1 MPACSERWPRWTS
14 GTLAKDV
21 DRDVRRSGV
30 EFGGTGEVEPF
41 RLDLV
46 PRVITADEWALLE
59 RGLAQ
64 RVRALDRFVADAY
77 GKQEIVEAGVL
88 PGRVLESCD
97 HFERRLVGLPAP
109 PVRVAIAGLDLVRDR
124 DGRFHVLE
132 DNVRT
137 PSGTTYTLAARETL
151 DRHLPSGLAER
162 RRPLDDVL
170 DTIAETLRAAAPEG
184 VDDPSIVVLSDGP
197 SNSAWYEHERIARAL
212 SIPVVTCAELS
223 VSGDRLIARVNGRRM
238 PVDVVYR
245 RTNEDRLEDE
255 RGKLTDVGA
264 ALFAPLRAGRV
275 TCVNA
280 FGAGVADDKLM
291 HAYVEKM
298 VRFYLAEEPLL
309 GSVRTY
315 DVGVPD
321 VRSAVLERIDELV
334 IKPRAGYG
342 GVGVVV
348 PRTPSRRTCGGS
360 QPRSPAI
367 PKATWP
373 RRRSCSRATRRP
385 PDGRLE
391 PRHIDLRPFVLLA
404 GDTARVVPGGLTRV
418 ALEPGRA
425 GREQLARGRRQ
436 GHVGAVVSRPPLVGV
451 STSEVR
457 RAADHSVVP
466 QGEPS
471 RRELALGERYLDSV
485 RSAGGLPVILT
496 PVHGS
501 AIDPLLDAARRRL
514 PVRRARPAPVGL
526 WGGGAREARPDRAG
540 ARPVR
545 ARAGAAGGPPRRARA
560 RHLPRRAGAER
571 GARRHPASA
580 PSRPVR
586 EVEHRQQASGRQV
599 THEVKLASDSR
610 LAKLM
615 GRTEV
620 GVNSF
625 HHQAPATLGP
635 GLRAVGRAADGTV
648 EALESGAKGFVFGV
662 QWHAEG
668 LVEMPEHFALFE
680 GLVQAGAEHSA
691 AELRAA

>member
-1 MPACSERWPRWTS
+1 MLRPVTGVIYTPEPDAFDEALEPDGTPRPPYAGLLGALAELDLS
-14 GTLAKDV
+14 ALAKNLDG
-21 DRDVRRSGV
+21 DIRRNGI
-30 EFGGTGEVEPF
+30 EFGGKGDSEPF

-46 PRVITADEWALLE
+46 PRVITADEWALVE

-137 PSGTTYTLAARETL
+137 PSGTTYTLAAREML
-151 DRHLPSGLAER
+151 DRHLPGGLAER

-170 DTIAETLRAAAPEG
+170 DMIADTLRAAAPQG
-184 VDDPSIVVLSDGP
+184 VDDPSVVVLSDGP

-255 RGKLTDVGA
+255 RGKLTYVGA
-264 ALFAPLRAGRV
+264 SLLTPLRAGRV

-334 IKPRAGYG
+334 IKPRAGFG

-348 PRTPSRRTCGGS
+348 APHAEQDDVRRIAAEIARDPEGYVAQETIMLSRHPTAS
-360 QPRSPAI
+360 
-367 PKATWP
+367 
-373 RRRSCSRATRRP
+373 
-385 PDGRLE
+385 DGRLE

-404 GDTARVVPGGLTRV
+404 GDTARVIPGGLTRV
-418 ALEPGRA
+418 ALSRDA
-425 GREQLARGRRQ
+425 L
-436 GHVGAVVSRPPLVGV
+436 VVNS
-451 STSEVR
+451 SQE
-457 RAADHSVVP
+457 
-466 QGEPS
+466 
-471 RRELALGERYLDSV
+471 
-485 RSAGGLPVILT
+485 
-496 PVHGS
+496 
-501 AIDPLLDAARRRL
+501 
-514 PVRRARPAPVGL
+514 
-526 WGGGAREARPDRAG
+526 GGGKDTW
-540 ARPVR
+540 V
-545 ARAGAAGGPPRRARA
+545 
-560 RHLPRRAGAER
+560 L
-571 GARRHPASA
+571 S
-580 PSRPVR
+580 
-586 EVEHRQQASGRQV
+586 
-599 THEVKLASDSR
+599 
-610 LAKLM
+610 
-615 GRTEV
+615 
-620 GVNSF
+620 
-625 HHQAPATLGP
+625 
-635 GLRAVGRAADGTV
+635 
-648 EALESGAKGFVFGV
+648 
-662 QWHAEG
+662 
-668 LVEMPEHFALFE
+668 
-680 GLVQAGAEHSA
+680 
-691 AELRAA
+691 

>member
-1 MPACSERWPRWTS
+1 MLRPVTGVIYTPEPDAFDEALEPDGTPRPPYAGLLGALAEMDL

-255 RGKLTDVGA
+255 RGELTEVGA

-309 GSVRTY
+309 DAVRTY

-348 PRTPSRRTCGGS
+348 APHAERQDVRRTAAEIARDPEGYVA
-360 QPRSPAI
+360 QETI
-367 PKATWP
+367 ML
-373 RRRSCSRATRRP
+373 SRHPTASG
-385 PDGRLE
+385 GRLE

-404 GDTARVVPGGLTRV
+404 GDTARVIPGGLTRV
-418 ALEPGRA
+418 ALSRDS
-425 GREQLARGRRQ
+425 L
-436 GHVGAVVSRPPLVGV
+436 VVNS
-451 STSEVR
+451 SQE
-457 RAADHSVVP
+457 
-466 QGEPS
+466 
-471 RRELALGERYLDSV
+471 
-485 RSAGGLPVILT
+485 
-496 PVHGS
+496 
-501 AIDPLLDAARRRL
+501 
-514 PVRRARPAPVGL
+514 
-526 WGGGAREARPDRAG
+526 GGGKDTW
-540 ARPVR
+540 V
-545 ARAGAAGGPPRRARA
+545 
-560 RHLPRRAGAER
+560 L
-571 GARRHPASA
+571 S
-580 PSRPVR
+580 
-586 EVEHRQQASGRQV
+586 
-599 THEVKLASDSR
+599 
-610 LAKLM
+610 
-615 GRTEV
+615 
-620 GVNSF
+620 
-625 HHQAPATLGP
+625 
-635 GLRAVGRAADGTV
+635 
-648 EALESGAKGFVFGV
+648 
-662 QWHAEG
+662 
-668 LVEMPEHFALFE
+668 
-680 GLVQAGAEHSA
+680 
-691 AELRAA
+691 